1 MLWVHSLTPTC
12 LLCWSCLFAV
22 DLGEAS
28 VYSIISNNIIGLLKC
43 PVDVSNSRYSRQF
56 AIKAPINLN
65 TAALS
70 QVNNAA
76 WHSWAFKTVRAAR
89 RRRQSACVSEIF
101 RSERFFAWMFIVSAQ
116 NSDVICDG
124 RRLSFGWHHINRGH
138 FGCSHASPAMC
149 YLLCVISALNFL
161 VAAFKF
167 PSMWWIYTVLKGI
180 KSKWHETKPDR
191 VTVLR

>member
-76 WHSWAFKTVRAAR
+76 WHSWAFKTVRAAQ
-89 RRRQSACVSEIF
+89 RRRQSECLCFRDLSLWAIF
-101 RSERFFAWMFIVSAQ
+101 RLNVHCFCPKLWCDQWWTEAFFWPTSHQQRPLWLFSRKPWRCVTCCVWFQRWTFWSQ
-116 NSDVICDG
+116 LLSFPLCDG
-124 RRLSFGWHHINRGH
+124 YIQ
-138 FGCSHASPAMC
+138 
-149 YLLCVISALNFL
+149 Y
-161 VAAFKF
+161 
-167 PSMWWIYTVLKGI
+167 
-180 KSKWHETKPDR
+180 
-191 VTVLR
+191 

>member
-70 QVNNAA
+70 QVNNTA

-101 RSERFFAWMFIVSAQ
+101 RSERFSLECSLFLPKTLMWSVM
-116 NSDVICDG
+116 DG
-124 RRLSFGWHHINRGH
+124 GFLLADITSTE
-138 FGCSHASPAMC
+138 ATLAVLTQALAMC